1 MEILELNL
9 KHFGRFT
16 DYRLPLHEGVNVVG
30 GDNETGKSTM
40 HAFIRAMLYGIPRR
54 KRGAGD
60 EYRLRQPWDNPG
72 YFAGTMRLSRK
83 GKVYRIERTFERR
96 NESLSVI
103 CETDRTQIQDPE
115 NALRAFTCGLSESA
129 FDNTFFVPQRGAATS
144 EELGASIQEYLVN
157 FQESADSAVDVRG
170 ALADLKARRRKA
182 ASQQN
187 SAAAAIDEAINA
199 NRREADF
206 LRAEEQR
213 LQASPQ
219 RLQESSEKSTSGD
232 TSVKAWEKGSTA
244 GAAITENAFGASERE
259 KELSAGEDSESRED
273 DADDRTR
280 ERASLEWS
288 VMTFLSFIVC
298 ALGALCGWFAPDR
311 VRMVLFYSIGA
322 LGLLGGIASY
332 REMRQYSGGSGGDSG
347 EYTHNGTDR
356 ASLNHSTDA
365 YNPGTGTAEPGQSA
379 NTAFSDAVDGQGS
392 APGGGGSGVSAG
404 DGAASNDAGTPAL
417 GDSPAAPE
425 LRLAHLAGRKAE
437 VSEQLRNLQ
446 ERRKRLDT
454 ELAEL
459 YRKKDEAGGSDREV
473 EALDL
478 AINRIESLSAAIS
491 RENGQLFLDTASE
504 LLFEFTDG
512 AYDGISFGDDQK
524 VHISSADRFLDL
536 AQVSCATAEQAYFAL
551 RCAAGEL
558 LEKGSG
564 EHVPLIL
571 DEPFAMYD
579 DTRLSETLSYLV
591 RCGRQVIL
599 FTSQKRELRE
609 LARLKQEGSS

>member
-16 DYRLPLHEGVNVVG
+16 DYRLPLHAGVNVIG

-54 KRGAGD
+54 RRGAGD
-60 EYRLRQPWDNPG
+60 EYRLHQPWDNPG
-72 YFAGTMRLSRK
+72 YFAGTMRLSWK

-103 CETDRTQIQDPE
+103 CETDRTKIEDPE
-115 NALRAFTCGLSESA
+115 NALRAFTSGLSESA
-129 FDNTFFVPQRGAATS
+129 FDNTFFVPQRGTATS
-144 EELGASIQEYLVN
+144 EELGAAIQEYLVN

-170 ALADLKARRRKA
+170 ALAYLKARRKKA

-219 RLQESSEKSTSGD
+219 RMPDAPRMQTQETDATDSPISSSGPDQFNPSAPLGSVAASPDIENTGGAPAQGEKESSGD
-232 TSVKAWEKGSTA
+232 
-244 GAAITENAFGASERE
+244 
-259 KELSAGEDSESRED
+259 EDSEDGADSRS
-273 DADDRTR
+273 R

-311 VRMVLFYSIGA
+311 VRMVLFYCIGA

-332 REMRQYSGGSGGDSG
+332 RKMRQYSGGIGADSPEDISGRNRTDDLSSG
-347 EYTHNGTDR
+347 TK
-356 ASLNHSTDA
+356 DA
-365 YNPGTGTAEPGQSA
+365 EQTAGA
-379 NTAFSDAVDGQGS
+379 GAVPD
-392 APGGGGSGVSAG
+392 GGGATTKDVVTPGVG
-404 DGAASNDAGTPAL
+404 GLPA
-417 GDSPAAPE
+417 AAPE

-437 VSEQLRNLQ
+437 ASEQLRNLQ

-459 YRKKDEAGGSDREV
+459 YRRKDEAGGSGAEL

-491 RENGQLFLDTASE
+491 RENGQLFMDTASE
-504 LLFEFTDG
+504 LLSEFTDG

-536 AQVSCATAEQAYFAL
+536 TQVSYATAEQAYFAL

-609 LARLKQEGSS
+609 LARLNSFS